1 MSEHCNDPPERWK
14 AVRGY
19 EGLYDVST
27 WGRVRSHNQIL
38 NRKNGTVKWK
48 GRILK
53 PQRGSKGHWG
63 VNLHRDGRSKTHFI
77 HRLVAEAFLE
87 NEEDYPLVRH
97 LDDVKE
103 NNRLENLEWGTY
115 SDNAYDAIRNGR
127 DLNQQAH
134 KTHCPQNHPYSGDN
148 LYVDPKGRRHCR
160 KCARLYQQGA
170 GRDNAKARRLKGL
183 PEGDPRHG
191 SVNGYSNYACRCE
204 RCYEAGRRASK
215 NRNEGNK

>member
-1 MSEHCNDPPERWK
+1 MDPPEQWK
-14 AVRGY
+14 PIRGY

-27 WGRVRSHNQIL
+27 WGRVRSHDQIL

-63 VNLHRDGRSKTHFI
+63 VNLCKAGKSKTHFI
-77 HRLVAEAFLE
+77 HRLVAEAFLD
-87 NEEDYPLVRH
+87 NEEGNPLVRH
-97 LDDVKE
+97 LDDVRE
-103 NNRLENLEWGTY
+103 NNRLENLAWGTH

-127 DLNQQAH
+127 KISPPK
-134 KTHCPQNHPYSGDN
+134 KTHCPQNHEYTEENS
-148 LYVDPKGRRHCR
+148 YVDPRGATHCR
-160 KCARLYQQGA
+160 KCKDIYQTGA

-191 SVNGYSNYACRCE
+191 TVNGYSNYACRCE
-204 RCYEAGRRASK
+204 RCYEAGRRARK
-215 NRNEGNK
+215 NHNEGNK